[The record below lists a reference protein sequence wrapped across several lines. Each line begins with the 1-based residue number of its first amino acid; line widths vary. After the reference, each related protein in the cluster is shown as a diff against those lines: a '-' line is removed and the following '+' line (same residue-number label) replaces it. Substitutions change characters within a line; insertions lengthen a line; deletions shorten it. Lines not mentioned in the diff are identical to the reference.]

1 MIFTE
6 GTILYHGSYVG
17 VENPDLALCRPGK
30 DFGRGFYLTADYAQA
45 CRFVSTSIK
54 KAISAGCAPAGHSR
68 GVVSK
73 FIVGSTE
80 ELDCFAFHTADAAW
94 LSCVVAHRKEIEAD
108 MRQWSVFDV
117 MEGKIA
123 NDNTNMVINA
133 YMRGLYGAVGSKRA
147 VETALSFLEPERLK
161 EQVCLRTDRA
171 LDAIRYLGS
180 EELCQWM

>member
-1 MIFTE
+1 MIFSE

-17 VENPDLALCRPGK
+17 VESPDLSLCRPGK
-30 DFGRGFYLTADYAQA
+30 DFGRGFYLTADYEQA

-54 KAISAGCAPAGHSR
+54 KAISTGRVPAGYSQ
-68 GVVSK
+68 GAVSK

-80 ELDCFAFHTADAAW
+80 GLDGLAFHTADATW
-94 LSCVVAHRKEIEAD
+94 LGCVVAHRKEIEAD
-108 MRQWSVFDV
+108 MRQWSAFDV

-133 YMRGLYGAVGSKRA
+133 YMRGLYGAAGSKRA

-161 EQVCLRTDRA
+161 EQVCLRTEKA
-171 LDAIRYLGS
+171 LGAIRYLGS
-180 EELCQWM
+180 EEVRLWM